1 MKSACNRPVCGVCGE
16 KLVKNG
22 RTSAGRT
29 RWRCLACG
37 ASTVKSRPDISA
49 KAQADLF
56 IKWLLEGYSIKQLG
70 IAKTSFATKTA
81 WCWKV
86 RVPKPQVTGE
96 IYDQIL
102 LDGIYLPYN
111 WCLITA
117 TNGKRII
124 DWQWCQRENAPA
136 YQALMNRLPPPQV
149 VVTDGGAGIRKAL
162 RNTWPKTRVQRCLFH
177 VKTNTITDLT
187 RRPKTAAGKA
197 LLALTNQLLT
207 INTPQEAANWI
218 RLLHQWHQLYQDLI
232 NEKTYS
238 TGPSGKTHWW
248 WTHERL
254 RRAYKRLERL
264 SRSENLFTYLEPEFA
279 NKNIHRTT
287 NQLEGGINA
296 PIRRLLNTHRG
307 LSEPHMKKAIQWL
320 INQKSTDP
328 TNPAKYLTTQHK
340 HLDKEK
346 LSQTQPNPPAPP
358 QYDTA
363 IDYNPAYQDGSL
375 HIRKGW
381 AGH

>member
-1 MKSACNRPVCGVCGE
+1 M
-16 KLVKNG
+16 
-22 RTSAGRT
+22 
-29 RWRCLACG
+29 
-37 ASTVKSRPDISA
+37 
-49 KAQADLF
+49 F
-56 IKWLLEGYSIKQLG
+56 IKWLLEGYSVNQLG
-70 IAKTSFATKTA
+70 IAKTSFTTKTA
-81 WCWKV
+81 WCWQIE
-86 RVPKPQVTGE
+86 VPKPQVTGE

-117 TNGKRII
+117 TNGKQII
-124 DWQWCQRENAPA
+124 DWQWCQRENSAA
-136 YQALMNRLPPPQV
+136 YQAIMNQLPAPKV
-149 VVTDGGAGIRKAL
+149 VVTDGGAGIKKAL
-162 RNTWPKTRVQRCLFH
+162 RNAWPNTRIQRCLFH

-187 RRPKTAAGKA
+187 RKPKTAAGKA

-207 INTPQEAANWI
+207 ITTPQEAANWI
-218 RLLHQWHQLYQDLI
+218 RLLHQWNQLYQELI

-238 TGPSGKTHWW
+238 TDPNSKTRWW

-264 SRSENLFTYLEPEFA
+264 SRSESLFTYLEPEFA
-279 NKNIHRTT
+279 NKNIDRTT

-307 LSEPHMKKAIQWL
+307 LSEPHMKQAIQWL
-320 INQKSTDP
+320 LNQKSIDP
-328 TNPAKYLTTQHK
+328 ANPIKHLSNQHK
-340 HLDKEK
+340 HVDHKKISRTKTNL
-346 LSQTQPNPPAPP
+346 PAPP
-358 QYDTA
+358 QYDKA
-363 IDYNPAYQDGSL
+363 IDYDPKYQDGSL

>member
-1 MKSACNRPVCGVCGE
+1 MKSACNRPVCGVCGQ

-22 RTSAGRT
+22 KTSSRRT
-29 RWRCLACG
+29 RWRCLVCG

-56 IKWLLEGYSIKQLG
+56 IKWLLEGYSVKQLG
-70 IAKTSFATKTA
+70 IAKTSFATKCA
-81 WCWKV
+81 WCWQV

-117 TNGKRII
+117 TNGKQVI

-136 YQALMNRLPPPQV
+136 YQALMNRLPAPKV
-149 VVTDGGAGIRKAL
+149 VVTDGEAGIQKAL
-162 RNTWPKTRVQRCLFH
+162 KNTWPKSAIQRCLFH

-187 RRPKTAAGKA
+187 RKPKTAAGKA

-207 INTPQEAANWI
+207 IKTPQEAANWI
-218 RLLHQWHQLYQDLI
+218 RLLHQWHQLYHDLI

-238 TGPSGKTHWW
+238 TGPNGKTQWW

-264 SRSENLFTYLEPEFA
+264 SRNQHLFTYLEPEFA
-279 NKNIHRTT
+279 NKDIQRTT

-296 PIRRLLNTHRG
+296 AIRRLLNAHRG
-307 LSEPHMKKAIQWL
+307 LSEPHMKTAIEWGL
-320 INQKSTDP
+320 NQKSIDP
-328 TNPAKYLTTQHK
+328 ADPITWLTHHRHNT
-340 HLDKEK
+340 
-346 LSQTQPNPPAPP
+346 SQQKPHPTANDPIGPTG
-358 QYDTA
+358 YDTA
-363 IDYNPAYQDGSL
+363 IDHNPAYQDGSL

>member
-1 MKSACNRPVCGVCGE
+1 MKSACNRPVCGVCGQ

-22 RTSAGRT
+22 YTSAGRT
-29 RWRCLACG
+29 RWRCLTCG
-37 ASTVKSRPDISA
+37 ASAVKSRPDISA
-49 KAQADLF
+49 KSQADLF
-56 IKWLLEGYSIKQLG
+56 IKWLLEGYSVSQLG
-70 IAKTSFATKTA
+70 VAKTSFATKCA
-81 WCWKV
+81 WCWQIE
-86 RVPKPQVTGE
+86 VPKPQVSGE

-117 TNGKRII
+117 TNGKQII
-124 DWQWCQRENAPA
+124 DWQWCQRENGPA
-136 YQALMNRLPPPQV
+136 YQALMNRLPAPMV
-149 VVTDGGAGIRKAL
+149 VVTDGGAGIQKAL
-162 RNTWPKTRVQRCLFH
+162 KKTWPKSAIQRCLFH

-187 RRPKTAAGKA
+187 RKPKTVAGKA
-197 LLALTNQLLT
+197 LLALTKQLLT
-207 INTPQEAANWI
+207 IKTPQEAANWI

-238 TGPSGKTHWW
+238 TDPNTKTRWW

-264 SRSENLFTYLEPEFA
+264 SRTEHLFTYLEPEFA
-279 NKNIHRTT
+279 NKNIDHTT

-307 LSEPHMKKAIQWL
+307 ISEPHMKKAIQWL

-328 TNPAKYLTTQHK
+328 ANPIKYLTNQHK
-340 HLDKEK
+340 HLDQEK
-346 LSQTQPNPPAPP
+346 LAQPMPHPTNPP
-358 QYDTA
+358 QYDNA
-363 IDYNPAYQDGSL
+363 IDYNPKYQDGSL

-381 AGH
+381 TGH

>member
-1 MKSACNRPVCGVCGE
+1 MKSACNRPVCGVCGQR
-16 KLVKNG
+16 LVKNG
-22 RTSAGRT
+22 KTSSGRT
-29 RWRCLACG
+29 RWRCLSCG

-49 KAQADLF
+49 RAQADLF
-56 IKWLLEGYSIKQLG
+56 IKWLLEGYSVNQLG
-70 IAKTSFATKTA
+70 LAKTSFATKSA
-81 WCWKV
+81 WCWQV
-86 RVPKPQVTGE
+86 QVPKPSVTGE
-96 IYDQIL
+96 VYNQVL
-102 LDGIYLPYN
+102 LDGIYLSYG

-117 TNGKRII
+117 TNGKQVI

-136 YQALMNRLPPPQV
+136 YQALMNRLPAPMV
-149 VVTDGGAGIRKAL
+149 VVTDGGAGVAKAL
-162 RNTWPKTRVQRCLFH
+162 CLTWPESRIQRCLFH
-177 VKTNTITDLT
+177 IRANTITDLT
-187 RRPKTAAGKA
+187 RKPKTVAGKA

-207 INTPQEAANWI
+207 IKTPQEAANWI

-238 TGPSGKTHWW
+238 TGPNTKTRWW

-264 SRSENLFTYLEPEFA
+264 SRTEHLFTYLEPEFA
-279 NKNIHRTT
+279 NKNIDHTT

-320 INQKSTDP
+320 LNQKSIDP
-328 TNPAKYLTTQHK
+328 ANPIKYLTNQHK
-340 HLDKEK
+340 HLDQEK
-346 LSQTQPNPPAPP
+346 LAQPIPHPTNPP
-358 QYDTA
+358 QYDNA
-363 IDYNPAYQDGSL
+363 IDYNPKHQDESL

-381 AGH
+381 TGH